1 MRTPGRCSNTL
12 TCWLATSHRD
22 IWVPVGEEFAC
33 PVCDSPLHAPPIQSV
48 TARHRGYTT
57 LASAALIVMSGLAG
71 FGVMR
76 LVDTTPH
83 QSFAAKGSVQTI
95 GSLGFS
101 ATPSPQPLSELT
113 IGGNDKISAAANG
126 GGLSTGDGPQTVALN
141 KLPLPVVP
149 VTAKSGLPAID
160 HSAPARR
167 PTVID
172 AYAPRPEPADVAPKP
187 TTEEIIAA
195 EVHNG
200 EAELFPARPALP
212 IPISTTGVVPPEDD
226 TPLPVR
232 NWHHRWSG
240 RVHRASYQVAPA
252 HHAAAAPS
260 DDAAAAEAEGL

>member
-76 LVDTTPH
+76 LVSPPPSTVVASRAPGTVPGKDFPYVAS
-83 QSFAAKGSVQTI
+83 QQNAVNDVSSEISKKIAADGALANTQTQLAEV
-95 GSLGFS
+95 GKSQAPVL
-101 ATPSPQPLSELT
+101 P
-113 IGGNDKISAAANG
+113 
-126 GGLSTGDGPQTVALN
+126 
-141 KLPLPVVP
+141 PLP
-149 VTAKSGLPAID
+149 TTTRAID
-160 HSAPARR
+160 
-167 PTVID
+167 T
-172 AYAPRPEPADVAPKP
+172 EPAGKPDVVKMRDTRAEPTDPVLKP
-187 TTEEIIAA
+187 NTEQVIAT
-195 EVHNG
+195 EVATG
-200 EAELFPARPALP
+200 EAELFPVRPALP
-212 IPISTTGVVPPEDD
+212 IPISTGAPVPPEDD

-240 RVHRASYQVAPA
+240 RMHRASYQVAPA

-260 DDAAAAEAEGL
+260 DDAAAAEGL